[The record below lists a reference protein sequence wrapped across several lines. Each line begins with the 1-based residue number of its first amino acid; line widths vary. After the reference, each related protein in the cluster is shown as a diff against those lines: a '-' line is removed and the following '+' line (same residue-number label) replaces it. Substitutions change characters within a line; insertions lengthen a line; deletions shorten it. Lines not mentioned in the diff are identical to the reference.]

1 MMIRIDRTTLMVL
14 EGSQE
19 VIILSRIMKLIL
31 STTFAAVVV
40 CGAVAC
46 ATGPHKSEAERQAN
60 RETADRVQVALNADK
75 LLFSRHITVN
85 ADDGVVQL
93 GGYVWTQP
101 ELEAALRIAESV
113 PGVTK
118 VVDRMEVDRSGLSDS
133 AVTR

>member
-1 MMIRIDRTTLMVL
+1 MTEISCGIPQGKSEVNILFSITKRTVL
-14 EGSQE
+14 AA
-19 VIILSRIMKLIL
+19 LIM
-31 STTFAAVVV
+31 

-46 ATGPHKSEAERQAN
+46 TTGPRKSEAERQAD
-60 RETADRVQVALNADK
+60 ADMANRVQSALNADK
-75 LLFSRHITVN
+75 ELFARHITVR
-85 ADDGVVQL
+85 ADGAVVQL

-101 ELEAALRIAESV
+101 ELEDAIRIAGLV